1 METVPTTHRIMGYF
15 EINEDNYLIVC
26 NKNIE
31 GHIHSVSMLMFAV
44 LTYPSYC
51 KIFYESIKWFKNYS
65 Q

>member
-1 METVPTTHRIMGYF
+1 MGCF
-15 EINEDNYLIVC
+15 EINEDNHLIVC